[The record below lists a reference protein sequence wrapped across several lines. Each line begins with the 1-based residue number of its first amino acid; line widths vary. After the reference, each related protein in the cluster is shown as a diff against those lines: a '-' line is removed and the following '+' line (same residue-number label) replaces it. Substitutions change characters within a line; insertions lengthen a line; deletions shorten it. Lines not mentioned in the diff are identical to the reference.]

1 MSYNAPELLRSWE
14 QRIVRFMQNM
24 EHSTDDASHD
34 FFHFQRV
41 WKTASQIIKQ
51 EKAEVNQL
59 VVLAACYFHDIVV
72 LPKNHPQRSQAS
84 TLAAEKTRQCLQKLE
99 FPEQLIEPA
108 CHAVQA
114 HSYSAGIPPQT
125 LEAKIVQDADRMEA
139 LGAIGLARVFY
150 TAGVLK
156 QKLFDPQ
163 DPMAEHRELDDR
175 IYSLDHFQ
183 QKLLKLADT
192 MQTESGRAMAQ
203 RKTDYLR
210 DFIKKLLNELDGNPD
225 TVLE

>member
-1 MSYNAPELLRSWE
+1 MSDNTPELLQSWE
-14 QRIVRFMQNM
+14 QRIVDFMQAM
-24 EHSTDDASHD
+24 DHDTDDASHD

-41 WKTASQIIKQ
+41 WKTATQIMVQ

-72 LPKNHPQRSQAS
+72 LPKNHPKRSQAS
-84 TLAAEKTRQCLQKLE
+84 TLAAEKTRQCLQELG
-99 FPEQLIEPA
+99 FPEKLIEPT

-125 LEAKIVQDADRMEA
+125 IEAKVVQDADRMEA

-150 TAGVLK
+150 TAGILK
-156 QKLFDPQ
+156 QKLFDPE
-163 DPMAEHRELDDR
+163 DPMAKKRDLNDR

-183 QKLLKLADT
+183 QKLLKLGDS
-192 MQTESGRAMAQ
+192 MQTEGGRAMAQ
-203 RKTDYLR
+203 HNTHYLE
-210 DFIKKLLNELDGNPD
+210 DFIDKLLRELDGD
-225 TVLE
+225 YS